1 VTRLTPA
8 EHLLH
13 ELGVTEPSEI
23 DLEAI
28 AFHVGARVR
37 YRPLDG
43 CEARII
49 GHNDVA
55 IITVNERS
63 SYRRKRFSIAHE
75 LGHWRFHRGKAL
87 VCRVEEFKPGDPTSS
102 ERVAD
107 SYAAD
112 LIMPHYLFKPAARQH
127 PKLNFNVVNVL
138 ASIFDT
144 SHTAMAIRLVEADHS
159 PALLVCHG
167 SAGRKWFTRAP
178 SVPPQWFP
186 KDALDADSFAF
197 DVLFGGKSD
206 DPSPRK
212 IGADAWFD
220 RWQAAN
226 HEVYEQTMQ
235 TGPDEIL
242 TLVLINDVDMLEE
255 QDNFRRRGR

>member
-1 VTRLTPA
+1 MRLTPA
-8 EHLLH
+8 EILLR
-13 ELGVTEPSEI
+13 ELGVTDPHEI

-28 AFHVGARVR
+28 AFHLGARIR

-49 GHNDVA
+49 GCDERA

-87 VCRVEEFKPGDPTSS
+87 VCRVEELKPGDQAST
-102 ERVAD
+102 ERIAD
-107 SYAAD
+107 AYADD
-112 LIMPHYLFKPAARQH
+112 LIMPHYLFRPAVRQH
-127 PKLNFNVVNVL
+127 PKLNFTTVSNL
-138 ASIFDT
+138 ADVFHV
-144 SHTAMAIRLVEADHS
+144 SHTAIAIRLVEADHS

-167 SAGRKWFTRAP
+167 RDGRKWFARAP
-178 SVPPQWFP
+178 NVPARWFP
-186 KDALDADSFAF
+186 KDTLDADSFAF
-197 DVLFGGKSD
+197 DVLFGGRPD
-206 DPSPRK
+206 DPLPRK

-220 RWQAAN
+220 RWEATN
-226 HEVYEQTMQ
+226 HEVYEQTMR

-242 TLVLINDVDMLEE
+242 TLVLINDADMLEE